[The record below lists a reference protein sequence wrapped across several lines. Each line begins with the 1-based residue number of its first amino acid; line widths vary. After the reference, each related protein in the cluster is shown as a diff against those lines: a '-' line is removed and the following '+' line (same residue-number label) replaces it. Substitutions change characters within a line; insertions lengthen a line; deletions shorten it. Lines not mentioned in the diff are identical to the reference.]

1 MYLQEYCST
10 YIDGVHL
17 VLVLHI
23 LGRNSLPSW
32 PGSAH
37 TLPLPIGLI
46 LPHLLLDARHLL
58 LVLGG
63 GAAHGEHNLAPEDA
77 GVSEPDDD
85 NIEAVPGVV
94 VEIIDQGYGEEE
106 HDKDEPVVN
115 DDMFYNTSY
124 YFCVGVFSFSI
135 KVRNVFL

>member
-1 MYLQEYCST
+1 MPSTRNVLYTACVGLIHVLTRCST

-23 LGRNSLPSW
+23 LGGNSLPPW

-63 GAAHGEHNLAPEDA
+63 GAAHGEHNLAPED
-77 GVSEPDDD
+77 G
-85 NIEAVPGVV
+85 G
-94 VEIIDQGYGEEE
+94 
-106 HDKDEPVVN
+106 
-115 DDMFYNTSY
+115 
-124 YFCVGVFSFSI
+124 
-135 KVRNVFL
+135 